1 MSLTE
6 TRKKRRRDFTVIY
19 CVPVKA
25 MLKLNVESAPA
36 LDDAARVKVA
46 EVDAPA
52 AKVDAVGAQVI
63 VRYVPAFDGLQLF
76 TVMVKF
82 SAMFPVFLRWIVCVA

>member
-1 MSLTE
+1 
-6 TRKKRRRDFTVIY
+6 
-19 CVPVKA
+19 

-46 EVDAPA
+46 EVIAPA
-52 AKVDAVGAQVI
+52 AKGDVVGDQVI

-82 SAMFPVFLRWIVCVA
+82 SAMFPVFLM